1 MSRRLALAA
10 IAVAIAIGVAVAV
23 FGSDGSRPLAGD
35 YAGKSSQ
42 SLPFR
47 LTVAPDRRTLTLDIR
62 WRCPRRGVKMY
73 RRRSVKIADDGTFS
87 WRGPN
92 TEAIDGGDGDEEREQ
107 LRIDGRADGDGR
119 LKGTWHAD
127 FAYRNGESYLIE
139 SRCSSGPVTFEVG
152 RRGGAPGTDDA
163 GNRVI
168 PLDVKV
174 DKLAVGAGSVW
185 VLGRGR
191 RGQDLMQLDPA
202 TGRVVGHTPVR
213 ATVGNLIAA
222 GEGAAWVLTFGDGP
236 HNGLTRVD
244 GRTGRVTNV
253 LIATPG
259 PPTPSDPPEVHDMA
273 VGAGGVWLQRGDRVL
288 RVDPQTS
295 RVVATIRIPH
305 SAPQPHQTP
314 CARLEES
321 VSNRQNSLVAVG
333 AGSVWVTS
341 DCGRGASGFG
351 FLLRID
357 PRTNRVTR
365 RVALRAS
372 YTAIA
377 AGSLGVWGATPGPA
391 PYPALP
397 GSKPVRAMPR
407 ALHRISVRDGRP
419 DRVTTLPG
427 GAATGLAVSRDAV
440 WATRFGLDN
449 AAPAGVLLRLD
460 ASSGRPSTALALE
473 QPYDLAV
480 GEHGVWVIDGFA
492 RTLTRVRP

>member
-10 IAVAIAIGVAVAV
+10 IAVAIVIGVAVAV
-23 FGSDGSRPLAGD
+23 LASDGSRPLAGD
-35 YAGKSSQ
+35 YAGTSSQ
-42 SLPFR
+42 RLPFR
-47 LTVAPDRRTLTLDIR
+47 LTVAPDRRTLTLDVR

-73 RRRSVKIADDGTFS
+73 RRRSVKIAADGTFS

-119 LKGTWHAD
+119 LQGTWHAD
-127 FAYRNGESYLIE
+127 FAYRNGESNLIE
-139 SRCSSGPVTFEVG
+139 SRCSSGPVTFHVG
-152 RRGGAPGTDDA
+152 RRRGAPGTDDA

-168 PLDVKV
+168 ALDAKV

-185 VLGRGR
+185 VLGRDR
-191 RGQDLMQLDPA
+191 RGQNLMQVDPA

-253 LIATPG
+253 LIPTPG
-259 PPTPSDPPEVHDMA
+259 PPTPGDPPEVRDMA

-288 RVDPQTS
+288 RVDPRS
-295 RVVATIRIPH
+295 GRVVKTIRLPQGPPRPH
-305 SAPQPHQTP
+305 ETP
-314 CARLEES
+314 CADRHQSLT
-321 VSNRQNSLVAVG
+321 NRQNNLVAVG
-333 AGSVWVTS
+333 AGAVWVTS
-341 DCGRGASGFG
+341 DCGKGRSDFG

-357 PRTNRVTR
+357 PRANRITR
-365 RVALRAS
+365 TVALHAG
-372 YTAIA
+372 YTEIA
-377 AGSLGVWGATPGPA
+377 AGSRGVWGTTAGPS
-391 PYPALP
+391 PYAQIP
-397 GSKPVRAMPR
+397 GSAPVPPTPPE
-407 ALHRISVRDGRP
+407 LHRIRVRDGRP
-419 DRVTTLPG
+419 TRVTTTG
-427 GAATGLAVSRDAV
+427 GAATGLALSRDAV
-440 WATRFGLDN
+440 WFTRFGPGK
-449 AAPAGVLLRLD
+449 AASAGRLLRLNVP
-460 ASSGRPSTALALE
+460 SPRLSTALALE